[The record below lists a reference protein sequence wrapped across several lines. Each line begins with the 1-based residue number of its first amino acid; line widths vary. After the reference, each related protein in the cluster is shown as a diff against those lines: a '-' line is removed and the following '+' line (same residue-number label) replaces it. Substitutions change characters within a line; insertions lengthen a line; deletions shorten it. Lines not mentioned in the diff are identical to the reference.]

1 LPFWKS
7 TTVTGPPPPLLI
19 VFESVPGEVNPDF
32 SPAIGKRPSF
42 MA

>member
-1 LPFWKS
+1 MGGKV
-7 TTVTGPPPPLLI
+7 TVIRNWIDGDEIKPIPD
-19 VFESVPGEVNPDF
+19 NPDF